1 MHKYIIRRL
10 LLTVV
15 VILGVTLLT
24 FVSIHLAGDPTLF
37 YISERASKE
46 ERLEAQRRLGFDRPL
61 HVQYLDFL
69 VNLAR
74 GDTGTSL
81 QHRVPAFGVVMERM
95 PATLELTIGG
105 FILSTVVAFPIGVI
119 AATRR
124 GTMTDGTLM
133 LGAMLGQSM
142 PSFWLG
148 LMFIM
153 FFGVTLGW
161 LPISG
166 HVPFLKPL
174 LEGNAGEALAN
185 LPNAMRYLIMPMVAV
200 IGLFHRAQLAPD
212 PFRRPGGAAAGL
224 RRHRPRQRLERTD
237 SPDTPCHPQRYDP
250 DCDRPRPAICLPL
263 KWRYCDRDRLFLA
276 RRRSP
281 GFRCHISARR
291 PPRDDGGRS
300 PFLPLRH
307 CQPHRRPD
315 VRRTRSTHSPA
326 VREIR

>member
-81 QHRVPAFGVVMERM
+81 QHRVPAFDVVMERM

-105 FILSTVVAFPIGVI
+105 FILSTIVAFPIGVI

-124 GTMTDGTLM
+124 GTMTDGTVM

-148 LMFIM
+148 LMFIL
-153 FFGVTLGW
+153 FFGVTLRW
-161 LPISG
+161 MPISG

-174 LEGNAGEALAN
+174 FEGNAGLALAN
-185 LPNAMRYLIMPMVAV
+185 LPEALRYLIMPMVAV
-200 IGLFHRAQLAPD
+200 SVYSIARNSRLIRSAILEVLRQDYVVTARAKGLN
-212 PFRRPGGAAAGL
+212 
-224 RRHRPRQRLERTD
+224 ERTVLIRHAIRNAMIPIVTVLALQFAFLLNGVIVTETVFSWPGVGRLVFD
-237 SPDTPCHPQRYDP
+237 AISQRDVPLVMTAVVLLSFLFVSANLIADLMYGVLDP
-250 DCDRPRPAICLPL
+250 RI
-263 KWRYCDRDRLFLA
+263 RL
-276 RRRSP
+276 
-281 GFRCHISARR
+281 
-291 PPRDDGGRS
+291 
-300 PFLPLRH
+300 
-307 CQPHRRPD
+307 Q
-315 VRRTRSTHSPA
+315 
-326 VREIR
+326 

>member
-61 HVQYLDFL
+61 HVQYLEFI

-81 QHRVPAFGVVMERM
+81 QYRVPAFGVVMERM

-105 FILSTVVAFPIGVI
+105 FILSTIVAFPIGVI

-124 GTMTDGTLM
+124 GTMTDGTVM

-148 LMFIM
+148 LMFIL
-153 FFGVTLGW
+153 FFGVTLRW
-161 LPISG
+161 MPISG

-174 LEGNAGEALAN
+174 LEGNAGLALAN
-185 LPNAMRYLIMPMVAV
+185 LPEAIRYLIMPMVAV
-200 IGLFHRAQLAPD
+200 SVYSIARNSRLIRSAVLEVLRQDYVVTARAKGLNERTVLIRHAVRNALIPIVTVLALQFAFLLNGVIVTETVFSWPGVGRLVFDAVNQRDVPLVMTSVVLLSFLFVGANLIADLLYGVLD
-212 PFRRPGGAAAGL
+212 PRI
-224 RRHRPRQRLERTD
+224 RLE
-237 SPDTPCHPQRYDP
+237 
-250 DCDRPRPAICLPL
+250 
-263 KWRYCDRDRLFLA
+263 
-276 RRRSP
+276 
-281 GFRCHISARR
+281 
-291 PPRDDGGRS
+291 
-300 PFLPLRH
+300 
-307 CQPHRRPD
+307 
-315 VRRTRSTHSPA
+315 
-326 VREIR
+326 

>member
-69 VNLAR
+69 VNLTR

-148 LMFIM
+148 LMFIL
-153 FFGVTLGW
+153 FFGVTLRW

-200 IGLFHRAQLAPD
+200 SVYSIARNSRLIRSAVLEVLRQDYVVTARAKGLN
-212 PFRRPGGAAAGL
+212 
-224 RRHRPRQRLERTD
+224 ERTVLIRHAIRNAMIPIVTVLALQFAFLLNGVIVTETVFSWPGVGRLVFD
-237 SPDTPCHPQRYDP
+237 AISQRDVPLVMTAVVLLSFLFVSANLIADLMYGVLDP
-250 DCDRPRPAICLPL
+250 RI
-263 KWRYCDRDRLFLA
+263 RL
-276 RRRSP
+276 
-281 GFRCHISARR
+281 
-291 PPRDDGGRS
+291 
-300 PFLPLRH
+300 
-307 CQPHRRPD
+307 Q
-315 VRRTRSTHSPA
+315 
-326 VREIR
+326 

>member
-15 VILGVTLLT
+15 VIFGVTLLT
-24 FVSIHLAGDPTLF
+24 FISIHLAGDPTLF

-61 HVQYLDFL
+61 HVQYLDFM

-81 QHRVPAFGVVMERM
+81 QYRVPAFDVVMERM

-105 FILSTVVAFPIGVI
+105 FLLSTIVAFPIGVI

-148 LMFIM
+148 LMFIL
-153 FFGVTLGW
+153 FFGVTLRW

-200 IGLFHRAQLAPD
+200 SVYSIARNSRLIRSAVLEVLRQDYVVTARAKGLNERTVLIRHAVRNALIPIVTVLALQFGFLLSGVIVTETVFSWPGVGRLVFDAISNRDVPLVQTAVVLLAILFVGINLFVDLLYGVLD
-212 PFRRPGGAAAGL
+212 PRI
-224 RRHRPRQRLERTD
+224 RLE
-237 SPDTPCHPQRYDP
+237 
-250 DCDRPRPAICLPL
+250 
-263 KWRYCDRDRLFLA
+263 
-276 RRRSP
+276 
-281 GFRCHISARR
+281 
-291 PPRDDGGRS
+291 
-300 PFLPLRH
+300 
-307 CQPHRRPD
+307 
-315 VRRTRSTHSPA
+315 
-326 VREIR
+326 

>member
-81 QHRVPAFGVVMERM
+81 QHRVPAFDVVMERM

-105 FILSTVVAFPIGVI
+105 FILSTIVAFPIGVI

-124 GTMTDGTLM
+124 GTMTDGTVM

-148 LMFIM
+148 LMFIL
-153 FFGVTLGW
+153 FFGVTLRW
-161 LPISG
+161 MPISG

-174 LEGNAGEALAN
+174 LEGNAGLALAN
-185 LPNAMRYLIMPMVAV
+185 LPEAIRYLIMPMVAV
-200 IGLFHRAQLAPD
+200 SVYSIARNS
-212 PFRRPGGAAAGL
+212 
-224 RRHRPRQRLERTD
+224 RLI
-237 SPDTPCHPQRYDP
+237 Q
-250 DCDRPRPAICLPL
+250 
-263 KWRYCDRDRLFLA
+263 
-276 RRRSP
+276 
-281 GFRCHISARR
+281 
-291 PPRDDGGRS
+291 
-300 PFLPLRH
+300 
-307 CQPHRRPD
+307 
-315 VRRTRSTHSPA
+315 VRRA
-326 VREIR
+326 

>member
-15 VILGVTLLT
+15 VIFGVTLLT
-24 FVSIHLAGDPTLF
+24 FISIHLAGDPTLF

-61 HVQYLDFL
+61 HVQYLDFM

-81 QHRVPAFGVVMERM
+81 QYRVPAFDVVMERM

-105 FILSTVVAFPIGVI
+105 FLLSTIVAFPIGVI

-148 LMFIM
+148 LMFIL
-153 FFGVTLGW
+153 FFGVTLRL

-174 LEGNAGEALAN
+174 LEGNAGEAFAN

-200 IGLFHRAQLAPD
+200 SVYSIARNSRLIRSAVLEVLRQDYVVTARAKGLN
-212 PFRRPGGAAAGL
+212 
-224 RRHRPRQRLERTD
+224 ERTV
-237 SPDTPCHPQRYDP
+237 
-250 DCDRPRPAICLPL
+250 L
-263 KWRYCDRDRLFLA
+263 
-276 RRRSP
+276 
-281 GFRCHISARR
+281 
-291 PPRDDGGRS
+291 
-300 PFLPLRH
+300 LRH
-307 CQPHRRPD
+307 
-315 VRRTRSTHSPA
+315 A
-326 VREIR
+326 VRNALIPIVTVLALQFAFLLNGVIVTETVFSWPGVGRLVFDAISQRDVPLVMTAVVLLSFLFVTANLIADLMYGVLDPRIRLQ